1 MVVIWDDIIT
11 IFGLWFHVCLGLGVL
26 TSTGYHL
33 HDKQDDGKS
42 FMPQE
47 SSGTDRYS
55 GKSHVRLFT
64 GL

>member
-1 MVVIWDDIIT
+1 MVVIWEDYAYST
-11 IFGLWFHVCLGLGVL
+11 WPVVSFMPWFRRFDGH
-26 TSTGYHL
+26 HL

-47 SSGTDRYS
+47 SSGTDRYR
-55 GKSHVRLFT
+55 GKSRMRLFT